1 MAVLTGIRLDRFNRQ
16 NEMRNIDAKIE
27 GIGFLIAKNEGELEN
42 LRIPVGGIVKLQ
54 DSGKMLE
61 RTANGFVEYSGGGGS
76 GLTTM
81 SIAVKNTDEMKT
93 LDVPDGTIVTV
104 RDVWASE
111 IIDNYSG
118 GTESMYRISKGL
130 KFITGDF
137 SDTDAEIM
145 ILVGGSAEYNAILVQ
160 SSGGSV
166 MAGFY
171 LMSNSETPK
180 EVHQYD
186 AGIID
191 NEFLAKMNDAM
202 KNLIQAQGY
211 PIPYNKMDFL
221 IDTMNMQFIKSNKG
235 WLKLGASEY
244 LTDRHYELVNPYSPA
259 RCKFY
264 DKWYECTKGAVY
276 NKDLTLETSPIIMRH
291 NEVIGG
297 NDMIDTVLE
306 KLDGSVTLTY
316 DNKNIKLVN
325 GVEFSFENLCKL
337 NISLD
342 GLYYLKRGTIRF
354 NLYPIRRDNYPLFLN
369 ANCMLDERGTSQLTT
384 GVVDGEFIY
393 YSPIIVR
400 ASGGS
405 NFTLPDGTPANLHH
419 QSSEYYAIVIDSTD
433 GCYIA
438 RHGSDG
444 NFTKLFEFT
453 KKV

>member
-1 MAVLTGIRLDRFNRQ
+1 MTGIRLDRFNRQ

-27 GIGFLIAKNEGELEN
+27 GIGFLIAKNEDELEN

-61 RTANGFVEYSGGGGS
+61 RTANGFVEYSGGGGG

-81 SIAVKNTDEMKT
+81 SIAVKNTDEMKS
-93 LDVPDGTIVTV
+93 LDVADGTIVTV

-111 IIDNYSG
+111 IIDNYNG
-118 GTESMYRISKGL
+118 GTENIYRISKGF

-137 SDTDAEIM
+137 SDTNTSIM
-145 ILVGGSAEYNAILVQ
+145 IFVGGSAEYNYIVVQ

-166 MAGFY
+166 TAGLY
-171 LMSNSETPK
+171 LVSDSVTPID
-180 EVHQYD
+180 VHQYD
-186 AGIID
+186 NGIIGD
-191 NEFLAKMNDAM
+191 ELLAKMNDAM
-202 KNLIQAQGY
+202 KNLIQVQVNGS

-259 RCKFY
+259 KCKFY
-264 DKWYECTKGAVY
+264 DKWYQCMESADY
-276 NKDLTLETSPIIMRH
+276 NEDLTLETSPFIMRY
-291 NEVIGG
+291 NDVIGG
-297 NDMIDTVLE
+297 NSMFDTVLE

-316 DNKNIKLVN
+316 DSNNVKLVN
-325 GVEFSFENLCKL
+325 GVEYGSEDFFKL
-337 NISLD
+337 NINLE
-342 GLYYLKRGTIRF
+342 GLYYLKRGSLRF
-354 NLYPIRRDNYPLFLN
+354 NLYPISRDNYPLFVN
-369 ANCMLDERGTSQLTT
+369 ANYMLDGRGTNQLTT
-384 GVVDGEFIY
+384 GVVDGKFIY

-405 NFTLPDGTPANLHH
+405 NFTLPDGVPANLHH

-438 RHGSDG
+438 RHGSNG

>member
-1 MAVLTGIRLDRFNRQ
+1 
-16 NEMRNIDAKIE
+16 MRNIDAKIE

-42 LRIPVGGIVKLQ
+42 LRIPIGGIVKLQ

-61 RTANGFVEYSGGGGS
+61 RTASGYVEYSGGGGS

-81 SIAVKNTDEMKT
+81 SIAVKNTDEMKS
-93 LDVPDGTIVTV
+93 LDVADGTIVTV

-111 IIDNYSG
+111 IIDNYNG
-118 GTESMYRISKGL
+118 GTESMYRISKGF

-137 SDTDAEIM
+137 SDTDASI
-145 ILVGGSAEYNAILVQ
+145 IIIVGGSAEYNCITVE

-171 LMSNSETPK
+171 LMSDNETPI

-186 AGIID
+186 GGIID

-211 PIPYNKMDFL
+211 PIPYAKMDFL

-264 DKWYECTKGAVY
+264 DKWSSLTKSADYKV
-276 NKDLTLETSPIIMRH
+276 DLTLETSPFIMRH
-291 NEVIGG
+291 NDVIGG
-297 NDMIDTVLE
+297 NEMSDTVLE
-306 KLDGSVTLTY
+306 KLDGSVTITY
-316 DNKNIKLVN
+316 DGKNIQTVN
-325 GVEFSFENLCKL
+325 GMKFDSEEFYSSSINLE
-337 NISLD
+337 
-342 GLYYLKRGTIRF
+342 GLYYLKRGTLRF
-354 NLYPIRRDNYPLFLN
+354 NLYPIRRDNYPLFVN
-369 ANCMLDERGTSQLTT
+369 ASCMLDNNGANQLTS
-384 GVVDGEFIY
+384 GSASGEFTY

-405 NFTLPDGTPANLHH
+405 NFTFPDGTPANLHH

-433 GCYIA
+433 GCYLA
-438 RHGSDG
+438 WHNSNGTF
-444 NFTKLFEFT
+444 NKVFEFT

>member
-1 MAVLTGIRLDRFNRQ
+1 
-16 NEMRNIDAKIE
+16 MRNIDAKIE
-27 GIGFLIAKNEGELEN
+27 GIGFLIAKNEDELEN
-42 LRIPVGGIVKLQ
+42 LRIPIGGYVKLQ

-61 RTANGFVEYSGGGGS
+61 RTASGYVEYSGGGGG
-76 GLTTM
+76 GLTTV
-81 SIAVKNTDEMKT
+81 SIAVKNTDEMNS
-93 LDVPDGTIVTV
+93 LDVADGTIVTV

-111 IIDNYSG
+111 IIDNYNG
-118 GTESMYRISKGL
+118 GTENMYRISKGL
-130 KFITGDF
+130 KFINGDF
-137 SDTDAEIM
+137 SNTDAFIM
-145 ILVGGSAEYNAILVQ
+145 IIVGGSAEYNYIAVQ

-166 MAGFY
+166 TAGLY
-171 LMSNSETPK
+171 LMSGDAIPI

-186 AGIID
+186 GGIID
-191 NEFLAKMNDAM
+191 NEFLAKMNGAM
-202 KNLIQAQGY
+202 KNILMVGDG
-211 PIPYNKMDFL
+211 IPYSKMDFL

-264 DKWYECTKGAVY
+264 DKWYKCMKSADY
-276 NKDLTLETSPIIMRH
+276 NEDLTLETSPFIMRH
-291 NEVIGG
+291 NDVIGG

-316 DNKNIKLVN
+316 DNKEIKLVN
-325 GVEFSFENLCKL
+325 GVEFSIENLCKL
-337 NISLD
+337 NISLE

-354 NLYPIRRDNYPLFLN
+354 NLYPVRREDYAFFVN
-369 ANCMLDERGTSQLTT
+369 ANCMLDDKGTSQLTT
-384 GVVDGEFIY
+384 GIVDGEFFY

-405 NFTLPDGTPANLHH
+405 NFTFPDGTPANLHH

-433 GCYIA
+433 GCYLA
-438 RHGSDG
+438 WHNSNGTF
-444 NFTKLFEFT
+444 NKVFEFT

>member
-1 MAVLTGIRLDRFNRQ
+1 MAVLTGIRLDRFNEQ

-61 RTANGFVEYSGGGGS
+61 RTANGFVEYSGGGGG

-81 SIAVKNTDEMKT
+81 SIAVKNTDEMKS

-111 IIDNYSG
+111 IIDNYNG
-118 GTESMYRISKGL
+118 GTENMYRISKGF
-130 KFITGDF
+130 KFINGNF
-137 SDTDAEIM
+137 SDTDALIM
-145 ILVGGSAEYNAILVQ
+145 IFVGGSAEYNVISVQ

-166 MAGFY
+166 TAGLY
-171 LMSNSETPK
+171 LITGDAIPI

-186 AGIID
+186 DGIID

-202 KNLIQAQGY
+202 KNILMFDGG
-211 PIPYNKMDFL
+211 IPYSKMDFL

-264 DKWYECTKGAVY
+264 DKWDKCMKNADY
-276 NKDLTLETSPIIMRH
+276 NEDLTLETSPFIMRY
-291 NEVIGG
+291 NDVIGG
-297 NDMIDTVLE
+297 NNMIDIVLE

-316 DNKNIKLVN
+316 DSNHIQLVN
-325 GVEFSFENLCKL
+325 GVEYGSEDFFKL

-342 GLYYLKRGTIRF
+342 GLYYLKRGTLRF
-354 NLYPIRRDNYPLFLN
+354 NLYPVRRENHAFFVN
-369 ANCMLDERGTSQLTT
+369 ANCMLDDKGTSQLTT
-384 GVVDGEFIY
+384 NIVDGEFFY
-393 YSPIIVR
+393 YSPIVVR

-405 NFTLPDGTPANLHH
+405 NFTFSDGTPVNLHH

-444 NFTKLFEFT
+444 NFTKLFEFM
-453 KKV
+453 KKQ

>member
-1 MAVLTGIRLDRFNRQ
+1 
-16 NEMRNIDAKIE
+16 MRNIDAKIE

-61 RTANGFVEYSGGGGS
+61 RTASGFVEYSGGGS

-81 SIAVKNTDEMKT
+81 SIAVKNTEEMKA

-118 GTESMYRISKGL
+118 GTENTYRISKAY
-130 KFITGDF
+130 KFITGDL
-137 SDTDAEIM
+137 SDTDVQIM
-145 ILVGGSAEYNAILVQ
+145 VLVSGSADYNVISVQ

-166 MAGFY
+166 TAGLY
-171 LMSNSETPK
+171 LSSSDDITPI

-186 AGIID
+186 DGIID
-191 NEFLAKMNDAM
+191 NEFLAKINSVIV
-202 KNLIQAQGY
+202 NVIQAQGG
-211 PIPYNKMDFL
+211 IPYAKMDFL

-235 WLKLGASEY
+235 WLKLGVPEY
-244 LTDRHYELVNPYSPA
+244 LTDRHYELVNPNSPA

-264 DKWYECTKGAVY
+264 DKWSSLTKHAEY
-276 NKDLTLETSPIIMRH
+276 NEDLTLETSPLIMRATD
-291 NEVIGG
+291 VIGG

-306 KLDGSVTLTY
+306 KLDGSVTITY
-316 DNKNIKLVN
+316 DGNHIQTVN
-325 GVEFSFENLCKL
+325 GMGIESEEFFSSGINLE
-337 NISLD
+337 
-342 GLYYLKRGTIRF
+342 GLYYLKRGTLRF
-354 NLYPIRRDNYPLFLN
+354 NLYPINRDRYPLFVN
-369 ANCMLDERGTSQLTT
+369 ASCMLDNNGANQLTS
-384 GVVDGEFIY
+384 GSASGEFTY

-405 NFTLPDGTPANLHH
+405 NFTFPDGTPANLHH

-433 GCYIA
+433 GCYLA
-438 RHGSDG
+438 WHNSNGTF
-444 NFTKLFEFT
+444 NKVFEFT

>member
-1 MAVLTGIRLDRFNRQ
+1 
-16 NEMRNIDAKIE
+16 MRNIDAKIE

-42 LRIPVGGIVKLQ
+42 LRIPVGGYVKLQ

-61 RTANGFVEYSGGGGS
+61 RTASGYVEYSGGGG

-81 SIAVKNTDEMKT
+81 SIAVKNTDEMKS

-118 GTESMYRISKGL
+118 GTENTYRISKAY
-130 KFITGDF
+130 KFITGDL
-137 SDTDAEIM
+137 SDTDVQIM
-145 ILVGGSAEYNAILVQ
+145 ALVGGSAEYNVISVE
-160 SSGGSV
+160 SSGGIV
-166 MAGFY
+166 TVGFY
-171 LMSNSETPK
+171 LMDSEQPID
-180 EVHQYD
+180 VRQYND
-186 AGIID
+186 GIID

-202 KNLIQAQGY
+202 KNLIRTEGY

-221 IDTMNMQFIKSNKG
+221 IDTMNMQFIKSHNG

-244 LTDRHYELVNPYSPA
+244 LTDRHYELVNPNSPA

-264 DKWYECTKGAVY
+264 DKWKSLTKYADY
-276 NKDLTLETSPIIMRH
+276 NEDLTLETSPFIMRC
-291 NEVIGG
+291 NDVIGG
-297 NDMIDTVLE
+297 NEMSGTVLE
-306 KLDGSVTLTY
+306 KLDGSVTITY
-316 DNKNIKLVN
+316 DSKNIQTVN
-325 GVEFSFENLCKL
+325 GMRTDSEEFFSSGINLE
-337 NISLD
+337 
-342 GLYYLKRGTIRF
+342 GLYYLKRGSLRF
-354 NLYPIRRDNYPLFLN
+354 NLYPINRDRYPLFVN
-369 ANCMLDERGTSQLTT
+369 ASCMLDNNGANQLTSGSASGKFT
-384 GVVDGEFIY
+384 Y
-393 YSPIIVR
+393 YSPIIVT

-419 QSSEYYAIVIDSTD
+419 QSSEYYAIVIDSTN

>member
-1 MAVLTGIRLDRFNRQ
+1 
-16 NEMRNIDAKIE
+16 MRNIDAKIE

-61 RTANGFVEYSGGGGS
+61 RTANGYVEYSGGGGG

-81 SIAVKNTDEMKT
+81 SIAVKNIDEMKA

-118 GTESMYRISKGL
+118 GTENTYRISKAY
-130 KFITGDF
+130 KFITGDL
-137 SDTDAEIM
+137 SDTDVQIM
-145 ILVGGSAEYNAILVQ
+145 ALVSGSADYNLISVQ

-166 MAGFY
+166 TAGLY
-171 LMSNSETPK
+171 LSSSDGKTPI

-186 AGIID
+186 NGIID
-191 NEFLAKMNDAM
+191 NEFLAKINSAIV
-202 KNLIQAQGY
+202 NVIQAYGA
-211 PIPYNKMDFL
+211 IPYAKMDFL

-244 LTDRHYELVNPYSPA
+244 LTDRHYELVNPNSPA

-264 DKWYECTKGAVY
+264 DKWSSLTKSADYKV
-276 NKDLTLETSPIIMRH
+276 DLTLETSPLIMRATD
-291 NEVIGG
+291 VIGG
-297 NDMIDTVLE
+297 NEMIDTVLE

-316 DNKNIKLVN
+316 DSNHIQTVN
-325 GVEFSFENLCKL
+325 GMGIDSEEFFSSGINLE
-337 NISLD
+337 
-342 GLYYLKRGTIRF
+342 GLYYLKRGTLRF
-354 NLYPIRRDNYPLFLN
+354 NLYPINRDRYPLFVN
-369 ANCMLDERGTSQLTT
+369 ASCMLDNNGANQLTS
-384 GVVDGEFIY
+384 GSASGEFTY

-405 NFTLPDGTPANLHH
+405 NFTFPDGTPANLHH

-433 GCYIA
+433 GCYLA
-438 RHGSDG
+438 WHNSNGTF
-444 NFTKLFEFT
+444 NKVFEFT
-453 KKV
+453 KKQ